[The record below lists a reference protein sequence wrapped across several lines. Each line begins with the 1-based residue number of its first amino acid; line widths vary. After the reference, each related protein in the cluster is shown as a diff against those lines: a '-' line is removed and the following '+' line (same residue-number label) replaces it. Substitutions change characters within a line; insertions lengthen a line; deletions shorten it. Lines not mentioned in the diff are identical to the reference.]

1 MSRWYVTAIE
11 RLGAPDVLWPTV
23 YGPAHGSNPVTDNG
37 LRALDLTP
45 YLAPLADFSAQMERD
60 LTGGS
65 FSSIKL
71 DLVDE
76 DGSLADALG
85 PFSATLATAS
95 RYFGPW
101 IEVWE
106 RWGTIDE
113 ALRFRGYL
121 DETSIQ
127 WDEDGAKTQCTV
139 IHASQLLRERLI
151 TDYPNLLRPWPSVPT
166 NSSQEFLQKTADAL
180 LHSAVPTFTTR
191 PTASA
196 IEAALWAVGELTWKV
211 SPQETVRQ
219 RATLHPDADPTYTTY
234 TTTFPLPSAPA
245 SSVVIGGQAFAVDHT
260 EWDTSIVG
268 ANFTGDPLGDFTE
281 TTYYPVR
288 VVLQGMPN
296 LSALLSL
303 DDTVTWGVPESQRT
317 HYLLASSTIA
327 DPTSGSD
334 GPKAIVLNTVEQ
346 LAVGDVLTLTFTD
359 ATSGV
364 PRTTT
369 AELPAIIDLD
379 GETGTAHLAQ
389 ALSQGYSNIS
399 KVRRNSQDPV
409 LFDGLAYARAL
420 VAPFTLD
427 SSQFSAAPTDVPVLV
442 WQPYDVASPSLY
454 GVHNL
459 QTVNQTGGLLLARRG
474 ADNSLGDFPTAGVW
488 AGSWGGTWAWLGQP
502 AANSTHEIY
511 GDVLQFP
518 GGTNPYSAP
527 VIYTEGDLSGGA
539 ATPPNGWRSAWRSWA
554 AVNHIAQDPESTWDG
569 SAVIWEPGTA
579 SGDIPAKVVAFA
591 ASTATPGRYA
601 RTSAGVWTFQ
611 AHTGSAT
618 LGSASTPS
626 ITGSLPSG
634 GWLALGMGVLADGDE
649 EEALLGLVATGAS
662 YPFTEVKAVLLSQAA
677 GGNLT
682 LEQTESLWTTGAI
695 PAGPWA
701 VGGGLVVQTWQET
714 IGGVDYPHTVLH
726 KLNGSTVLTVDL
738 KTLEVIPQTIQ
749 PLLPIGA
756 PGSKVLAGWYALALE
771 TYTDSNFAQS
781 RRLRFLHLDAELT
794 MVNGEPEADP
804 STPTDLTTYFSRGD
818 VVASQAP
825 DGAIIAKMVR
835 TSNAEDRMSGLAGGR
850 IFTISND
857 LPSTVERLKI
867 GATIPQG
874 NTLTVAHSGDGMS
887 AATYLEKFAAAQL
900 ASAVPMADGNMALV
914 SRSAGTL
921 RLRTIG
927 SEQASV
933 WPAERGKRT
942 KTQAWQGYI
951 RKVRV
956 TYSDVLAD
964 ATASVEVSGGFDGGR
979 ILALDMADLVGGP
992 TMSVAIGRAA
1002 MFWFG
1007 QPAPILGEI
1016 WGDRTGGVAGDLAP
1030 TWWAD
1035 WQIGDRVILDPF
1047 TTPAPAEA
1055 WKILKMQPG
1064 LEARTVNVELR
1075 KQPLLVTPG
1084 A

>member
-11 RLGAPDVLWPTV
+11 RLGAPDVLWPSV
-23 YGPAHGSNPVTDNG
+23 YGPAQGSNPVADNA
-37 LRALDLTP
+37 LRTMDLTP
-45 YLAPLADFSAQMERD
+45 YLTPLSDFSQQMERD

-85 PFSATLATAS
+85 PFSATMATGS

-101 IEVWE
+101 VQVIE
-106 RWGTIDE
+106 RWGEANE
-113 ALRFRGYL
+113 ALRFLGYL

-151 TDYPNLLRPWPSVPT
+151 TDYPNLLRPWPSVP
-166 NSSQEFLQKTADAL
+166 NGVASSFIQARADDFMASYGTEIRGAATAL
-180 LHSAVPTFTTR
+180 
-191 PTASA
+191 
-196 IEAALWAVGELTWKV
+196 EAALWAVGQLSWTHALAQTIKYR
-211 SPQETVRQ
+211 SPHTTVTSWNYPAPDPL
-219 RATLHPDADPTYTTY
+219 ATSIIIGANTY
-234 TTTFPLPSAPA
+234 A
-245 SSVVIGGQAFAVDHT
+245 IDHVD
-260 EWDTSIVG
+260 WDTSISATEDDGIVG
-268 ANFTGDPLGDFTE
+268 SFGFQHIYKVARI
-281 TTYYPVR
+281 Y
-288 VVLQGMPN
+288 LQGAPD
-296 LSALLSL
+296 LTGILHLG
-303 DDTVTWGVPESQRT
+303 DTVTWAIPENQRT
-317 HYLLASSTIA
+317 HYSLIGGAISE
-327 DPTSGSD
+327 PTAGSD
-334 GPKAIVLNTVEQ
+334 GPKFVDLNTVEQ

-359 ATSGV
+359 ATSGA

-369 AELPAIIDLD
+369 ADLPVIIDLD
-379 GETGTAHLAQ
+379 GERGRVHLAES
-389 ALSQGYSNIS
+389 LSQGYSHVS

-409 LFDGLAYARAL
+409 HIDGLAYARAL

-427 SSQFSAAPTDVPVLV
+427 TTDFAPAPTDIPVLA
-442 WQPYDVASPSLY
+442 WQPYDVAAPSLY

-474 ADNSLGDFPTAGVW
+474 ANALGAYPTAGVW

-502 AANSTHEIY
+502 TASATHEIY

-527 VIYTEGDLSGGA
+527 VLYIEGDLSGGA
-539 ATPPNGWRSAWRSWA
+539 ATPPNGWRSAWRTW
-554 AVNHIAQDPESTWDG
+554 HDLQHLTQDPESTWN
-569 SAVIWEPGTA
+569 GTSVSWGTAAA

-591 ASTATPGRYA
+591 ASTATPGKYA
-601 RTSAGVWTFQ
+601 RTSAGVWIFQ

-618 LGSASTPS
+618 LGSVSTPT

-634 GWLALGMGVLADGDE
+634 GWLALGMGILASGDE

-662 YPFTEVKAVLLSQAA
+662 FPFTEVKAVLLSQAT
-677 GGNLT
+677 GGDLT
-682 LEQTESLWTTGAI
+682 LQQEVSLWTTGAI

-701 VGGGLVVQTWQET
+701 LGGGLAVQTWKET

-726 KLNGSTVLTVDL
+726 KLNGSTVVTADL
-738 KTLEVIPQTIQ
+738 KTLEVIPQSIQ
-749 PLLPIGA
+749 PLLPIGE
-756 PGSKVLAGWYALALE
+756 PGSQVLAGWYALALE
-771 TYTDSNFAQS
+771 TYTDSNYAPA
-781 RRLRFLHLDAELT
+781 RRLRFLHLDAALQL
-794 MVNGEPEADP
+794 VNGEPEADP
-804 STPTDLTTYFSRGD
+804 STPTDVTAYFSRGD
-818 VVASQAP
+818 VVASLVP
-825 DGAIIAKMVR
+825 DGALIAKMVR
-835 TSNAEDRMSGLAGGR
+835 TSNTEDTFSGLAGGR
-850 IFTISND
+850 IFTISNS
-857 LPSTVERLKI
+857 LPTTIERLKL
-867 GATIPQG
+867 GASVPTG
-874 NTLTVAHSGDGMS
+874 GVMTVAHSGDGMS
-887 AATYLEKFAAAQL
+887 ASSFLEKFAAAQL
-900 ASAVPMADGNMALV
+900 ASAVPGADGNMSLV
-914 SRSAGTL
+914 SRSSGAL

-927 SEQASV
+927 AQQVSVQAI
-933 WPAERGKRT
+933 ERGKRT

-956 TYSDVLAD
+956 SYADVLAGE
-964 ATASVEVSGGFDGGR
+964 TAAVEISGAFDGGR
-979 ILALDMADLVGGP
+979 ILELDMSDLVAGP
-992 TMSVAIGRAA
+992 TMAVAIGRAA

-1007 QPAPILGEI
+1007 LPVPVLGEI
-1016 WGDRTGGVAGDLAP
+1016 WVDRTGGVAGDLAP

-1047 TTPAPAEA
+1047 TTPVPSVT

-1075 KQPLLVTPG
+1075 QQPLLVTPG